1 MAYDFSEVTS
11 TQTMPEEP
19 NQEAMTERKRYSLL
33 LVDDH
38 QFVRMALR
46 VLLATVPGVAG
57 IDEAS
62 SLAAGIRARSGK
74 RHDLVLL
81 DLDLSD
87 SSGLDSLRSFI
98 RAHPDAPVALLTGDA
113 SLDTMGLAML
123 EDIRGYIV
131 KSQAPEVIAAAVGLM
146 LAGERYVPSVL
157 YASLVARE
165 AVSHDHEPDAATGVG
180 GAAELDRLRQQLTP
194 RLCEVL
200 DLIVQGRSN
209 KEISVLLGLSLGT
222 VKNYV
227 SIIFERLDLPSRTR
241 TINHVMRLL
250 ARPEGK
256 SRS

>member
-1 MAYDFSEVTS
+1 
-11 TQTMPEEP
+11 
-19 NQEAMTERKRYSLL
+19 MTEQKRYSLL

-46 VLLATVPGVAG
+46 VLLATVPGVAS

-62 SLAAGIRARSGK
+62 SLAAGIRARAGK

-81 DLDLSD
+81 DLDLAD

-113 SLDTMGLAML
+113 SLNTMGPAML

-131 KSQAPEVIAAAVGLM
+131 KSQAPDVIAAAVGLM
-146 LAGERYVPSVL
+146 LAGERYVPSAL

-165 AVSHDHEPDAATGVG
+165 VVEHDREAAPGVEAGG

-227 SIIFERLDLPSRTR
+227 STIFERLDLPSRTR

-250 ARPEGK
+250 AHPSGGNRP
-256 SRS
+256 